1 MICNRPSCTLFIEK
15 TNFEDIHNKISN
27 NTTLTQNWSGDIK
40 NCFMEFKH
48 FCIKNPKELI

>member
-1 MICNRPSCTLFIEK
+1 MDPPVPFLLKK

-27 NTTLTQNWSGDIK
+27 NTTLTQNWSGDIN

-48 FCIKNPKELI
+48 FCLKNPKELI

>member
-15 TNFEDIHNKISN
+15 TNFEDIHNKIPN
-27 NTTLTQNWSGDIK
+27 NTTLTQNWSGDIN

-48 FCIKNPKELI
+48 FCLKNPKELI